1 MLTAADR
8 HHNIKI
14 LLFLSPPQVIV
25 RRSKLVFYLGMIG
38 KKVKVALSQC
48 APTGYF
54 QPWPD
59 IQETTIA
66 TIAVLRHN
74 SPVHCDV
81 SSCTICAYLPQITG
95 LLWLQVSSRLWLSC
109 SGSNN
114 GNYEKYSWHW
124 LYSFLMRYDHD
135 VMAGKTTGFYL
146 VHWTRHTVCTPHSPN
161 SCNRWVTP
169 ALTQTITD
177 RLLCLFLLKLDIPI
191 IAFSFAAF
199 FYWDK
204 T

>member
-8 HHNIKI
+8 HHNIKS

-25 RRSKLVFYLGMIG
+25 RRSKWVFYLGMTG

-59 IQETTIA
+59 IQVTTIA

-135 VMAGKTTGFYL
+135 VMAHRILPCPLNKTDCLYSTQSKQLQQMSYSCADTNYNRSALMFILAKIG
-146 VHWTRHTVCTPHSPN
+146 HPN
-161 SCNRWVTP
+161 N
-169 ALTQTITD
+169 
-177 RLLCLFLLKLDIPI
+177 
-191 IAFSFAAF
+191 SF
-199 FYWDK
+199 
-204 T
+204 